1 MEKIA
6 IPLKSTGNFL
16 QDVKTVVERAN
27 FLTFMKHCYRQP
39 PYLLDYYTIEQGS
52 SPDEVI
58 FILNVQRISET
69 PAQSS

>member
-39 PYLLDYYTIEQGS
+39 PYLLDYYTS
-52 SPDEVI
+52 KAVRPMK
-58 FILNVQRISET
+58 
-69 PAQSS
+69 

>member
-39 PYLLDYYTIEQGS
+39 PYLLD
-52 SPDEVI
+52 
-58 FILNVQRISET
+58 VQRISET